1 LSSQVD
7 RRAVLRTARALAA
20 LTSGWAGGWT
30 SAAGADAPVSPGSTP
45 YATEIAPGVFSH
57 KGHFALVSPAN
68 LGDISN
74 NGFIVGRDGVAVI
87 DTGGSEKVGADL
99 HKAIRATTDRPIRYV
114 INTHMHPDH
123 VFGNAAFKDDGP
135 EFVGHAKL
143 ARALAARS
151 ERYLAVNKE
160 LLGVTAFAGIAI
172 IPPTRPV
179 EDRLSL
185 DLGGRTLEVEA
196 QKTAHTDNDL
206 VVRDSATQTLFLGD
220 LLFSGHVPVIDGS
233 IRGWLAFIDRAAAM
247 PAARVVPGHGPPS
260 MPWPAA
266 IEPQKRY
273 LERLAA
279 DVRALIK
286 AGKTLS
292 DATATA
298 GRSEKDAWELF
309 DEYHARNATTA
320 FAELEWE

>member
-1 LSSQVD
+1 MT
-7 RRAVLRTARALAA
+7 RRPHHASAAPWTTIVACLAA
-20 LTSGWAGGWT
+20 LVSSALLLAPA
-30 SAAGADAPVSPGSTP
+30 SAAPFVE
-45 YATEIAPGVFSH
+45 EIAPGVFVH
-57 KGHFALVSPAN
+57 EGKRALFSPAN
-68 LGDISN
+68 GGDIAN
-74 NGFIVGRDGVAVI
+74 CAFVVGDDAVAVI
-87 DTGGSEKVGADL
+87 DTGGSVKVGAAL
-99 HKAIRATTDRPIRYV
+99 REAIRAVTALPIRYV

-123 VFGNAAFKDDGP
+123 VFGNAAFKDDRP

-143 ARALAARS
+143 ARALAVRS
-151 ERYLAVNKE
+151 ERYLAANKD
-160 LLGVTAFAGIAI
+160 LLGLTAFAGIAI
-172 IPPTRPV
+172 IPPTLPV

-185 DLGGRTLEVEA
+185 DLGGRTLEIEA

-233 IRGWLAFIDRAAAM
+233 IRGWLAFIDRATAV

-266 IEPQKRY
+266 IEPEKRY

-286 AGKTLS
+286 SGKTLT

-309 DEYHARNATTA
+309 EEYHARNVTAA

>member
-1 LSSQVD
+1 LT
-7 RRAVLRTARALAA
+7 RHARFGYRALVALLLLATVAITGVLPRAA
-20 LTSGWAGGWT
+20 
-30 SAAGADAPVSPGSTP
+30 SAAPFVE
-45 YATEIAPGVFSH
+45 EIAPGVFVH
-57 KGHFALVSPAN
+57 QGQHALFSPAN
-68 LGDISN
+68 GGDTAN
-74 NGFIVGRDGVAVI
+74 CGFVVGEEAVAVI
-87 DTGGSEKVGADL
+87 DTGGSAKVGAAL
-99 HKAIRATTDRPIRYV
+99 REAIRAVTPLPIRYV

-233 IRGWLAFIDRAAAM
+233 IRGWLAFIDRTAAM
-247 PAARVVPGHGPPS
+247 PAAHVVPGHGPPS